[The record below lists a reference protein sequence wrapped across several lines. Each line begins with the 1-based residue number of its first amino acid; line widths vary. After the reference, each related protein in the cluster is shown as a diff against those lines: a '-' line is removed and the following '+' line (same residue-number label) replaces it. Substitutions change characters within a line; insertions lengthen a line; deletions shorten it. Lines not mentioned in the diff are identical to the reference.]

1 MKPLSRLCGERR
13 PPGMKGLP
21 DCHSTDAFGAL
32 WPRSHRF
39 AATGSTPATRLV
51 TRTEDCNLAASRGG
65 LDRTR
70 RSEGECFQQSGVD
83 SALSAIQQPRE
94 ADGSRPERR

>member
-13 PPGMKGLP
+13 PPGMKGFP
-21 DCHSTDAFGAL
+21 DCQSTDAFGAL

-39 AATGSTPATRLV
+39 AATGSTPATRLE

-65 LDRTR
+65 QDRMR
-70 RSEGECFQQSGVD
+70 RSEGECFQQSGID
-83 SALSAIQQPRE
+83 SALSAIQ
-94 ADGSRPERR
+94 